1 VNDRTSLIGW
11 FSFGL
16 VGLFLQP
23 PPPSATQNFYL
34 WFFLGED
41 YKGIG
46 GWVYFFLL
54 AVAAVVWVLYDSSN
68 RRLPA
73 LGWRMGIVLAAC
85 LLIPTILYR
94 FTVPNLSALDIPLDA
109 SSQEIAE
116 VLSTFSPLAIYTE
129 AIFYLGILG
138 GILPLVL
145 AIGYYVTYQGLAGCP
160 QGLHGAYDAVFG
172 ECPECARLAA
182 PPAPMPSPPGGR
194 DYRPAPSQESSYAPP
209 PPSKRKVQ
217 AWLVASSGKSYQ
229 LYEKEST
236 IGRSSANDI
245 YLTGDT
251 TIGRQHAKI
260 VEDRG
265 RFRLIDLGAK
275 NFTRVNGRIVREPV
289 LLEPDDEIQFGE
301 NTTLSFVTKSR

>member
-1 VNDRTSLIGW
+1 MKDSTLSVGW

-16 VGLFLQP
+16 VGLLLQP

-34 WFFLGED
+34 WFFLGSD

-46 GWVYFFLL
+46 GWLIFLL
-54 AVAAVVWVLYDSSN
+54 VAVAAVVWLLYDSTN

-85 LLIPTILYR
+85 LLIPTVLYR
-94 FTVPNLSALDIPLDA
+94 FTVPNLSALDIPLGA

-116 VLSTFSPLAIYTE
+116 ILATISPLATYTE

-145 AIGYYVTYQGLAGCP
+145 AIGYYVTYQGLVGCP

-172 ECPECARLAA
+172 ECPECARQAA
-182 PPAPMPSPPGGR
+182 PPPMPPQQPVGDR
-194 DYRPAPSQESSYAPP
+194 RPAPSQESSYAPP

-217 AWLVASSGKSYQ
+217 AWLVASNGKSYQ

-245 YLTGDT
+245 YLTGDST
-251 TIGRQHAKI
+251 VGRQHAKI

-289 LLEPDDEIQFGE
+289 LLESDDEIQFGE
-301 NTTLSFVTKSR
+301 NTTVSFVTKGR

>member
-1 VNDRTSLIGW
+1 MNDRSSLVSW

-16 VGLFLQP
+16 AGLLLQP

-34 WFFLGED
+34 WFFLGSD

-46 GWVYFFLL
+46 GWLIFLL
-54 AVAAVVWVLYDSSN
+54 VAVAAVVWLLYDSSN

-85 LLIPTILYR
+85 LLIPTVLYR
-94 FTVPNLSALDIPLDA
+94 FTVPNLSALDIPLGA
-109 SSQEIAE
+109 SSQEVAE
-116 VLSTFSPLAIYTE
+116 IMRTISPLATYTE

-145 AIGYYVTYQGLAGCP
+145 AIGYYVTYQGLVGCP

-172 ECPECARLAA
+172 ECPECARQAA
-182 PPAPMPSPPGGR
+182 PAPMPSQPVSDR
-194 DYRPAPSQESSYAPP
+194 RPAPSTEASYAPS

-236 IGRSSANDI
+236 VGRSSANDI
-245 YLTGDT
+245 YLTGDAT
-251 TIGRQHAKI
+251 VGRQHAKI
-260 VEDRG
+260 IEDRG

-301 NTTLSFVTKSR
+301 NTTVSFVTKSR